1 MLEFRPIHAGDMAVI
16 MPYLQR
22 EEGRTTDFSYGGLYM
37 WVNYF
42 HYEYAIFQDTLF
54 IKGRLEDDRTLIAF
68 SLPIGALPLEESVRI
83 VSQWCDSRGI
93 EPMFSAVPESSADG
107 FLPLK
112 PKEIV
117 EIPDWADYLYDA
129 EQLAQLHGK
138 KMAKKRNHVNHFE
151 TTYPDHTVEP
161 ITADNAEEALAFMDL
176 FDLEGDAN
184 SSAKAERLM
193 TRRMIQHFH
202 ESPDAME
209 GALLKVDG
217 KVCAFTIGDVKGD
230 TLFVHIEKAT
240 RHVEGAYEAINAYFV
255 RMMMEKYPAIRYVNR
270 EDDAGDEGLRLAK
283 QSYHP
288 LQLLKKYNVIF

>member
-1 MLEFRPIHAGDMAVI
+1 MLDFKPIHAEDMLVI
-16 MPYLQR
+16 LPYLNR
-22 EEGRTTDFSYGGLYM
+22 EEGRTTDFSYGGVYM

-42 HYEYAIFQDTLF
+42 HYEYAIFKDTLF

-68 SLPIGALPLEESVRI
+68 SLPVGELPLEKSVRI
-83 VSQWCDSRGI
+83 VREWCDSRGI
-93 EPMFSAVPESSADG
+93 EPMFSAVPESAADG
-107 FLPLK
+107 FLPLR

-117 EIPDWADYLYDA
+117 ETPDWADYLYDA
-129 EQLAQLHGK
+129 EQLAELHGK

-151 TTYPDHTVEP
+151 STYPDHTLETL
-161 ITADNAEEALAFMDL
+161 TADNAEEADAFMDL
-176 FDLEGDAN
+176 FDLEGDDN
-184 SSAKAERLM
+184 SSARAERLM
-193 TRRMIQHFH
+193 TRRLIQHFR
-202 ESPDAME
+202 EYPDAME

-240 RHVEGAYEAINAYFV
+240 RHIEGAYEAINAYFV
-255 RMMMEKYPAIRYVNR
+255 RKMMEKYPGIKYVNR

-288 LQLLKKYNVIF
+288 LQLLKKYDVIF